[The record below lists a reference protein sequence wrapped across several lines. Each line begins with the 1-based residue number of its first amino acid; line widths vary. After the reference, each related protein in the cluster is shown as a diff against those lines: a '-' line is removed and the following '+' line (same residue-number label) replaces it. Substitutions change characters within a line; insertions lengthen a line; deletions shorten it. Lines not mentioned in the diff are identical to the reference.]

1 MAVYT
6 LHVVICCWRRCIKV
20 KCTMALGPDE
30 TESKHK
36 KRWRLY
42 VLLVPQEC
50 QKRPK
55 TILLRPLVA
64 KWDRSTSSKPLWTEK
79 ARHAAPQVSP
89 RGCQKKTSFEHF
101 LETFFGSHSECTSG
115 GFQTPNGS
123 QNVTPNGALAEM
135 ADLAQV

>member
-6 LHVVICCWRRCIKV
+6 LHVVICCRRRCIKV

-123 QNVTPNGALAEM
+123 QNVTPNGTLAEM